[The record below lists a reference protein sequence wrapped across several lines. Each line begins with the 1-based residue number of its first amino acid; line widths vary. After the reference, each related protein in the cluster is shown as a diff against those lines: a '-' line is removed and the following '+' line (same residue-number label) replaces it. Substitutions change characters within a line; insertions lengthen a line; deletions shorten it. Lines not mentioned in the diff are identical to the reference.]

1 LRSTDCMSERMEII
15 VISLAMIL
23 PFGVVSKPISH
34 TEIFPALKKR
44 GTPTH
49 IRMREIV
56 KKITYY
62 EN

>member
-1 LRSTDCMSERMEII
+1 MSERMEII

-49 IRMREIV
+49 IRMREM
-56 KKITYY
+56 
-62 EN
+62 